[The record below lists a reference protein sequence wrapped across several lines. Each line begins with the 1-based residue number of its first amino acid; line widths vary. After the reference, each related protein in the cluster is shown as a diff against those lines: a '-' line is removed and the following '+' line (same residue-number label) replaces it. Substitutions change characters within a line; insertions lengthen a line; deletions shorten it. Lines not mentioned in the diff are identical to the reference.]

1 MVPWWHPPPTRSLRL
16 PGILCEKL
24 LTYLRGSWRPERD
37 RASATRA
44 RPSGPPRA
52 WPDRERGSSARS
64 GVSVGWPSYCT
75 EVGRVWQE
83 ACRESPERPPSDDC
97 VGTRVCVGWLCVL
110 VRDPPSLPVSQCVLF
125 VPHMYVRCGVVWC
138 VGGVVPWWHPPPTRS
153 LRLPGILCE
162 KLLTYLRGSWRPER
176 DRASA
181 TRARPSGPPRAW
193 PDRERGSSARSGVSV
208 GWPSYCTEVGRVW
221 QEACRESPERPPSDD
236 CVGTRVCVGWLCVL
250 VREDHATATRNAR

>member
-1 MVPWWHPPPTRSLRL
+1 M
-16 PGILCEKL
+16 
-24 LTYLRGSWRPERD
+24 
-37 RASATRA
+37 
-44 RPSGPPRA
+44 
-52 WPDRERGSSARS
+52 
-64 GVSVGWPSYCT
+64 GWPSYCT

-83 ACRESPERPPSDDC
+83 ACRESPERTPSDDC

-181 TRARPSGPPRAW
+181 TRARQAGPLAPG
-193 PDRERGSSARSGVSV
+193 PIERGAPAHAVGVSGVAKLLYRS
-208 GWPSYCTEVGRVW
+208 WPCLARGLP
-221 QEACRESPERPPSDD
+221 RESRANAERRLRWDA
-236 CVGTRVCVGWLCVL
+236 RVCRLALCAGS
-250 VREDHATATRNAR
+250 RGPCHRDA